1 MPLTIYK
8 RSNPYLISGLLI
20 VAATLIS
27 QLSIHHI
34 GYQGVALIYLLVV
47 SISAMLFDI
56 WPVLITA
63 LSSAVLLNFCFI
75 TPLYTF
81 KIVST
86 EDVLMFFMYL
96 ILALVNA
103 VLTYKIRDY
112 NSKKRD
118 EEEKTKTINLYNILL
133 NSLSHELRTPIA
145 TIIGSID
152 TIQDQKAKLSE
163 THKQE
168 LYDEISIAG
177 SRLNRQV
184 ENLLNMSRLEAGIL
198 KPSFDWF
205 DVNELIFNVLKQ
217 NQEHVANHQLVFTP
231 QKNLDLVWTDGGFLE
246 TILQNLVYNALQ
258 HTPKQTTILIE
269 ARLKDQSLK
278 ISVSDNGNG
287 FPKASIPVAFD
298 KFYKLNNQATGGTGL
313 GLSIAKGFT
322 EALAGTISLE
332 NKKTGGALFNVCI
345 PSKTLALK
353 DFEHE

>member
-1 MPLTIYK
+1 MYSAIYK
-8 RSNPYLISGLLI
+8 RSNQYLISGLLI

-27 QLSIHHI
+27 QLSINHI

-56 WPVLITA
+56 FPVLISA
-63 LSSAVLLNFCFI
+63 LVSATLLNFLFI
-75 TPLYTF
+75 KPLYTF
-81 KIVST
+81 KIIST
-86 EDVLMFFMYL
+86 EDALMFFMYL
-96 ILALVNA
+96 ILALVNT

-118 EEEKTKTINLYNILL
+118 EEEKTKTIDLYNILL

-152 TIQDQKAKLSE
+152 TIQDQQAKLAE

-168 LYDEISIAG
+168 LYNEISIAS

-205 DVNELIFNVLKQ
+205 DINESIFNVLKQ
-217 NQEHVANHQLVFTP
+217 NQEHAANHHLVFTP

-246 TILQNLVYNALQ
+246 TILQNLIYNALQ
-258 HTPKQTTILIE
+258 HTPQHTTILIE
-269 ARLKDQSLK
+269 VRLEGQFLE
-278 ISVSDNGNG
+278 IRVSDNGIG
-287 FPKASIPVAFD
+287 FPKDSIPFAFD
-298 KFYKLNNQATGGTGL
+298 KFYKLNNQTTGGTGL

-332 NKKTGGALFNVCI
+332 NKKTGGALFTVKI
-345 PSKTLALK
+345 PSKTLAIK
-353 DFEHE
+353 DFQHE